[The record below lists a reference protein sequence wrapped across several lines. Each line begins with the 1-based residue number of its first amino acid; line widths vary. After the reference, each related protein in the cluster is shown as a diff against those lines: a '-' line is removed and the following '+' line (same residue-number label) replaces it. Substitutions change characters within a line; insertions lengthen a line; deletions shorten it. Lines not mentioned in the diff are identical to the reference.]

1 VSVIWTK
8 VWRDLWQNK
17 LRTLLAVLSIAVGIF
32 AVGAVFGLI
41 DLLLSGMD
49 AAHRAVVPSH
59 INMILRSYV
68 DEETVAALSEVP
80 GVAGVE
86 AVNQLSL
93 RFKRDPEA
101 AWEVGS
107 LVMRADYTDQRYDF
121 MELKAGVWPEGGD
134 LGIERLSSAYYG
146 LTPGDTIIAD
156 MAGEEREITLNGLIR
171 HPFVPPPLFG
181 GQAHFFAAASTLADF
196 GVPQGRY
203 GQLLIQVEDYSR
215 DRAEEIAGDLLARL
229 SERGGS
235 VAVTIYQ
242 DPDRHW
248 GRMFVEGV
256 TVVLGVMAVVSL
268 VLSVV
273 LVTNTMTALIAQQ
286 TDQIG
291 VMKAI
296 GGRRRTII
304 KSYLAGVLIL
314 SAISL
319 LIALPLSLIATYGGT
334 RWFLTIFNIDYDA
347 FRYSSRAVSYQVVAA
362 AVSPLAAALWPVMKG
377 ARISVREAIA
387 TYGLGSDFGRGVF
400 DRAVDAIGE
409 RLLPTT
415 YAAAL
420 GNMLRRKGRLLLTL
434 SGLMVAGVMFLIVMS
449 LVSSTRLTLDNDM
462 ARRGY
467 DLRIAFAQ
475 PQEGEDIRRVLAAT
489 PGVSEAEI
497 WFSHNA
503 TLLRD
508 GERLRNATG
517 LGAQLTGIPTA
528 SDMERPLIVAGRWLE
543 PGDGNAIVISRE
555 TAQENDIAAGD
566 TVTLDLGLLGED
578 EWEVVG
584 IYKSFFNPGFVTEPL
599 YAPLPA
605 VELSTGRADTGV
617 FVLIRAGDPDR
628 AAALA
633 ASLQGAFEDGG
644 MKIDLFTTALKTEQR
659 QELNNQFNS
668 VIGMLQGL
676 AMLMAT
682 AGGIGLMGS
691 LGISVVERTREIGV
705 LRAIGARS
713 RSILSLFVM
722 EGLFQGLLSWA
733 VAVPAAY
740 ILARPMA
747 DLLGRTMIDVELDY
761 AFNGQAVLF
770 WLATV
775 ITISLLASALPA
787 LRASR
792 VSVRESLAYT

>member
-1 VSVIWTK
+1 MSVIWTK

-41 DLLLSGMD
+41 DQLLSGMD

-93 RFKRDPEA
+93 RFKRDPDA

-121 MELKAGVWPEGGD
+121 MELKAGEWPEGGD

-156 MAGEEREITLNGLIR
+156 VAGEEREITLNGLIR

-319 LIALPLSLIATYGGT
+319 LIALPLSLIAAYGGT

-420 GNMLRRKGRLLLTL
+420 GNMFRRKGRLLLTL

-517 LGAQLTGIPTA
+517 LGAQLTGIPTD
-528 SDMERPLIVAGRWLE
+528 SEMERPLIVAGRWLE

-761 AFNGQAVLF
+761 AFNGPAVLF

-787 LRASR
+787 MRATR